1 MHLTVVA
8 HLFQEELYLT
18 IPSFQMDNMKT
29 EGLPSD
35 TTPSTPPHE
44 AGAGDPVGF
53 GPSGPPHDGPPK
65 DEPPKDEPPKD
76 GPSEEEGV
84 GAVGYE
90 DE

>member
-44 AGAGDPVGF
+44 AGSEDPVGV
-53 GPSGPPHDGPPK
+53 GPK

-76 GPSEEEGV
+76 GPSEEEGG